1 MPEAEEKQK
10 ETVDIDTSGPEV
22 EIKLP
27 EEKTKDEDKTYED
40 ERETKLED
48 GGVADDTPEK
58 PVEQPAVQGSDKQES
73 NAKEVEDYSEG
84 VKKRIAKLT
93 KKMREAERQKDEALR
108 YAESV
113 KKERDQFKSQATSLD
128 KNYATEMEG
137 RIASSL
143 AAAQAKLA
151 AARESQDSKAE
162 VEALT
167 AISQLGYE
175 QGKLAEL
182 KTAQQMEETA
192 AKDKPQTI
200 AQPKRP
206 ASPDPRAEAWA
217 EKNEWFGK
225 DNAMTYTAFDLHRKL
240 TEEEGYDPK
249 SDEYYAE
256 IDKRIRLEFPHK
268 FDTTVEKQTSKPTQN
283 VASAT
288 RSSKTSRKSV
298 RLTSSQVAIAK
309 KLGVPLEEYAKQLMN
324 TKGVCET
331 TYEHEGGI
339 GIWKRIN
346 QLVRAKLS
354 KVIQQKYNH
363 KLKRLSQ
370 KQDQKFGLHHRT

>member
-1 MPEAEEKQK
+1 MPEEEKQK
-10 ETVDIDTSGPEV
+10 DTVDIDTSGPEV
-22 EIKLP
+22 EVKLP
-27 EEKTKDEDKTYED
+27 EEKIKEEDKTYED

-48 GGVADDTPEK
+48 GGGADDSSKES
-58 PVEQPAVQGSDKQES
+58 VEQPDVQADVQKSDEKGSNKQQS
-73 NAKEVEDYSEG
+73 NTREVEEYSEG

-93 KKMREAERQKDEALR
+93 KKMREAERQKEEALR

-113 KKERDQFKSQATSLD
+113 KKERDEFKTQATSLD

-137 RIASSL
+137 RISSSL

-182 KTAQQMEETA
+182 KTAQQMQEKA
-192 AKDKPQTI
+192 AKDQPQI
-200 AQPKRP
+200 KQPTRP
-206 ASPDPRAEAWA
+206 AAPDPKAEAWA
-217 EKNEWFGK
+217 EKNDWFGK

-249 SDEYYAE
+249 SDDYYAE
-256 IDKRIRLEFPHK
+256 IDRRIRLEFPQK
-268 FDTTVEKQTSKPTQN
+268 FDTSVEKQTSKPTQN

-288 RSSKTSRKSV
+288 RSSKTGRKSV

-324 TKGVCET
+324 TKEV
-331 TYEHEGGI
+331 
-339 GIWKRIN
+339 
-346 QLVRAKLS
+346 
-354 KVIQQKYNH
+354 
-363 KLKRLSQ
+363 
-370 KQDQKFGLHHRT
+370 

>member
-1 MPEAEEKQK
+1 MPETEENK
-10 ETVDIDTSGPEV
+10 TIDIDTSGPEV
-22 EIKLP
+22 EVKLP
-27 EEKTKDEDKTYED
+27 EEKTKEEDKTYESS
-40 ERETKLED
+40 ED
-48 GGVADDTPEK
+48 NIITGDSSEEPNQQSDVRVEENKTQQGAVEK
-58 PVEQPAVQGSDKQES
+58 GSDKQQD
-73 NAKEVEDYSEG
+73 NRQEVEEYSEG

-93 KKMREAERQKDEALR
+93 KKMREAERQRDEAIS
-108 YAESV
+108 YAERT
-113 KKERDQFKSQATSLD
+113 KKERDEFKTQSISLD

-151 AARESQDSKAE
+151 AARDSQDSKAE

-182 KTAQQMEETA
+182 KTAQQMQETA
-192 AKDKPQTI
+192 AKEKPAVPT
-200 AQPKRP
+200 QPKRP
-206 ASPDPRAEAWA
+206 SAPDPKAEAWA

-249 SDEYYAE
+249 SDDYYEE

-288 RSSKTSRKSV
+288 RSSKTGRKSV

-324 TKGVCET
+324 TKEV
-331 TYEHEGGI
+331 
-339 GIWKRIN
+339 
-346 QLVRAKLS
+346 
-354 KVIQQKYNH
+354 
-363 KLKRLSQ
+363 
-370 KQDQKFGLHHRT
+370 